1 MEKTLSVVW
10 YKVLPAKYG
19 GQKGI
24 ALFNKYL
31 SREIELFCLCSKN
44 NEEPGELNY
53 KLIPDLPLSKTQFL
67 NPFCWYKIISTIK
80 KEKITHLILEH
91 PYHGIAGWL
100 AKKIHGVKLIV
111 HSHNIEA
118 KRFKEAGNRWWR
130 LLAMYEKWVHRRAT
144 LNLFKTD
151 DELDY
156 AVTHFGLDKGKCLVT
171 PYGIDPEEKRP
182 DRSTAK
188 NKICERHRILPEEK
202 ILLFAGTLDYKPNA
216 TAVEDIYKEIATRL
230 TAKNFRGKVIICGR
244 NKFSSFQ
251 YLNRL
256 SHPMVI
262 NAGEVEDIE
271 NYFGAAD
278 VFINPVLTGGG
289 VQTKAIDALGYNLKV
304 VAFNTMIEKNMQDTY
319 EQSLFSVNNLD
330 WNDFL
335 NQIEKSC
342 AGGLKP
348 SARLDEEYSWEKIIK
363 QVVLFLK
370 DHE

>member
-1 MEKTLSVVW
+1 MEKILSVVW

-31 SREIELFCLCSKN
+31 AREVELVCLCSKN
-44 NEEPGELNY
+44 NEQTSEVNY
-53 KLIPDLPLSKTQFL
+53 KLIPELPVSKTQFL
-67 NPFCWYKIISTIK
+67 NPFCWYRIISTVK
-80 KEKITHLILEH
+80 KEKITHVVLEH

-100 AKKIHGVKLIV
+100 AKRFHGVKLIV

-118 KRFKEAGNRWWR
+118 KRFKETGNRWWR
-130 LLAMYEKWVHRRAT
+130 LLAVYEKWVHRQAN

-156 AVTHFGLDKGKCLVT
+156 AVTHFDLDKEKCLLT

-182 DRSTAK
+182 DRHAAR
-188 NKICERHRILPEEK
+188 NIICQRHGILSEEK

-216 TAVEDIYKEIATRL
+216 TAVENIYKEIAPRL
-230 TAKNFRGKVIICGR
+230 VAVDFQGKIIICGR
-244 NKFSSFQ
+244 NKLPSFQ
-251 YLNRL
+251 YLNHL

-262 NAGEVEDIE
+262 NGGEVEDIE
-271 NYFGAAD
+271 NYFAAAD
-278 VFINPVLTGGG
+278 VFINPVLSGGG
-289 VQTKAIDALGYNLKV
+289 VQTKVIDALSYGCNV
-304 VAFNTMIEKNMQDTY
+304 VAFKNMQNTY
-319 EQSLFSVNNLD
+319 GQFLFSANCLD

-335 NQIEKSC
+335 KQIENSH
-342 AGGLKP
+342 AEGLKP
-348 SARLDEEYSWEKIIK
+348 SVHLDEEYNWEKIIK

>member
-1 MEKTLSVVW
+1 MEKILSVVW

-31 SREIELFCLCSKN
+31 SREIELVCLCSKN

-67 NPFCWYKIISTIK
+67 NPFCWYKIISTVK

-182 DRSTAK
+182 DRDTARS
-188 NKICERHRILPEEK
+188 IIAERHNILPEEK

-216 TAVEDIYKEIATRL
+216 TAVENIYKEIAPRL
-230 TAKNFRGKVIICGR
+230 VAVDFQGMIIICGR
-244 NKFSSFQ
+244 NKLPSFQ
-251 YLNRL
+251 YLNHL

-271 NYFGAAD
+271 NYFAAAD
-278 VFINPVLTGGG
+278 VFINPVLSGGG
-289 VQTKAIDALGYNLKV
+289 VQTKVIDALSYGCAVVCIENMTSGIPASLITERIFVCKTDSWDEFIFQVTAGCKTSNNISSDFINHFDFQKIAAAISKRISNL
-304 VAFNTMIEKNMQDTY
+304 
-319 EQSLFSVNNLD
+319 
-330 WNDFL
+330 
-335 NQIEKSC
+335 
-342 AGGLKP
+342 
-348 SARLDEEYSWEKIIK
+348 
-363 QVVLFLK
+363 
-370 DHE
+370 